1 MDNNSSVCW
10 KKKEILGG
18 SQVMTMLVERKSQ
31 RVIINPKVENG
42 KSGMILSFR
51 VIYRSSVL

>member
-1 MDNNSSVCW
+1 
-10 KKKEILGG
+10 
-18 SQVMTMLVERKSQ
+18 MTMLVERKSQ